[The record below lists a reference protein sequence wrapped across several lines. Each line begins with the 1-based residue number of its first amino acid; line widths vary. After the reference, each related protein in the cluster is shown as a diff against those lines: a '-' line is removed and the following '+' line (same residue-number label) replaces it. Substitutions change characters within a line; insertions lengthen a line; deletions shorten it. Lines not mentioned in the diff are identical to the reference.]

1 MLPDACAEM
10 ERPKRF
16 FPTVPFKLFRAA
28 KRRIDRENLGGVM
41 WYKLSIIAFFVL
53 AVGVG
58 GCTSERYSQNYRG
71 HQMKV
76 DSLRVMKMQDVI
88 DLSNAGVSD
97 SLIIATMD
105 ATNSYFQLKAKDVLH
120 LRKSGVSE
128 AVISAM
134 MQPPPESSNKSSA
147 SNNTVNRY
155 YAYPYPYYWYDDF
168 YPYWYYPSFSV
179 RLGGFY
185 HRPAF
190 IHGGGRFHR

>member
-1 MLPDACAEM
+1 
-10 ERPKRF
+10 
-16 FPTVPFKLFRAA
+16 
-28 KRRIDRENLGGVM
+28 M
-41 WYKLSIIAFFVL
+41 WYKFSIFAFFVL
-53 AVGVG
+53 AVGLG

-88 DLSNAGVSD
+88 DLSKAGVSD
-97 SLIIATMD
+97 SLIISTMD
-105 ATNSYFQLKAKDVLH
+105 ATNSYFRLSAKDVLH

-147 SNNTVNRY
+147 SNSNSVTRY

-190 IHGGGRFHR
+190 FHGGGRFHR